1 MKHTTPLL
9 RPPRPPRGAALL
21 VAMVLMTV
29 VTTLA
34 AGMVWQQWRSIQVE
48 TAERGRTQAAWIV
61 VGALDWARLVLRE
74 QKLTPIALGDAWAQ
88 PLAETRLSTF
98 LADDRD
104 NSADSGPE
112 AFLSGQIT
120 DAQGRYNLRNL
131 IDGAGKQLPADR
143 LVLDRIC
150 QAAGLPSTVPA
161 IIAQG
166 LASATTGS
174 SPTGTATGAD
184 VTAPLPL
191 VRLDDLAWLGLDDA
205 SIEALRAYVV
215 LLPDPGVR
223 TKLNLNT
230 APREVLA
237 AVLAMDLGAAER
249 LVQARQR
256 KAFASLED
264 AATALADDNI
274 KIKGNEALDVSSSYF
289 EVRGRLRLEERVLEE
304 LSLVQK
310 TTPTDVVTRQRQ
322 RVSVVLPGVAR

>member
-1 MKHTTPLL
+1 MKQRSAMPQPR
-9 RPPRPPRGAALL
+9 RPDQGAALL

-74 QKLTPIALGDAWAQ
+74 QKASPIALGDAWAQ

-98 LADDRD
+98 LAADRD

-131 IDGAGKQLPADR
+131 VDGAGKPLPAD
-143 LVLDRIC
+143 LKVLERIC
-150 QAAGLPSTVPA
+150 LAAGLPGTLA
-161 IIAQG
+161 GTIAQG
-166 LASATTGS
+166 LASTT
-174 SPTGTATGAD
+174 TGAD
-184 VTAPLPL
+184 ITAPLPL
-191 VRLDDLAWLGLDDA
+191 VRMEDLAWLGVDGPA
-205 SIEALRAYVV
+205 IEALRAYVV
-215 LLPDPGVR
+215 LLPDAGVR

-230 APREVLA
+230 ASREVLA
-237 AVLAMDLGAAER
+237 AVLDTDLGAAER
-249 LVQARQR
+249 LVQARQG
-256 KAFASLED
+256 KAFATLED
-264 AATALADDNI
+264 AATALANDNI
-274 KIKGNEALDVSSSYF
+274 KLKGNEALDVSSSYF
-289 EVRGRLRLEERVLEE
+289 EVRGRLRLEDRVLEE

-322 RVSVVLPGVAR
+322 RVAVVLPGVVR

>member
-1 MKHTTPLL
+1 MKHTTTLL
-9 RPPRPPRGAALL
+9 RLRRPTRGAALL

-74 QKLTPIALGDAWAQ
+74 QKLSPIALGDAWAQ

-98 LADDRD
+98 LAADRD

-120 DAQGRYNLRNL
+120 DAQARYNLRNL
-131 IDGAGKQLPADR
+131 IDGAGKLLPADR
-143 LVLDRIC
+143 LVLERIC
-150 QAAGLPSTVPA
+150 QAAGQASTLPAT
-161 IIAQG
+161 IAQG
-166 LASATTGS
+166 LASASTGA
-174 SPTGTATGAD
+174 GTGAD
-184 VTAPLPL
+184 TAAPLPL
-191 VRLDDLAWLGLDDA
+191 VRLEDLAWLGVDEA
-205 SIEALRAYVV
+205 SIEALRPYVV

-230 APREVLA
+230 ASREVLE
-237 AVLAMDLGAAER
+237 AVVDMDLGSAER

-256 KAFASLED
+256 KAFTSLED
-264 AATALADDNI
+264 AATALANDNI
-274 KIKGNEALDVSSSYF
+274 KLKGNEALDVSSSYF
-289 EVRGRLRLEERVLEE
+289 EVRGRLRLEDRVLEE

-322 RVSVVLPGVAR
+322 RVSVVLPGGAR